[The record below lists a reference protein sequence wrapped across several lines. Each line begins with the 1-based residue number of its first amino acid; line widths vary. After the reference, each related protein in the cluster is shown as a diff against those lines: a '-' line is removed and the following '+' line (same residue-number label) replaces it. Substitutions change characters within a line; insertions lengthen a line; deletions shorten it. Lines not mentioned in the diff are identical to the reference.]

1 MAGRLSPGGRAGN
14 AVRRKQLKADEIE
27 RSRLAAPG
35 KVNANEAALPEDAA
49 RPGAALPLKLRLISP
64 SEISDWLPLLP
75 VAIKVDTINSHASVI
90 SYHE

>member
-1 MAGRLSPGGRAGN
+1 
-14 AVRRKQLKADEIE
+14 
-27 RSRLAAPG
+27 
-35 KVNANEAALPEDAA
+35 
-49 RPGAALPLKLRLISP
+49 LRLISP